1 MACSVSASRSSAY
14 WTAADQVLVIEQIAW
29 NYMSELVPDCQH
41 ERQDM
46 TDGLTHVSAIHAAQ
60 YHSEGRSMVLVRVPK
75 HDEVNLTT
83 ALDAG
88 AAGIIIPHCES
99 AQEVEDFKK
108 DVFFGKQYPFASSS
122 QLLTMIGPIG
132 QRSFSPWTFTP
143 GLGTSLYEK

>member
-1 MACSVSASRSSAY
+1 M
-14 WTAADQVLVIEQIAW
+14 VI
-29 NYMSELVPDCQH
+29 
-41 ERQDM
+41 
-46 TDGLTHVSAIHAAQ
+46 
-60 YHSEGRSMVLVRVPK
+60 VRVPK

-99 AQEVEDFKK
+99 AKEVEDFKK
-108 DVFFGKQYPFASSS
+108 EVFFGEQHIFAFSG
-122 QLLTMIGPIG
+122 LILITVGPIG